1 MHGHLYHP
9 QHLIGQ
15 TRADRRE
22 PPERPPEK
30 GYSVSELAI
39 ATGLTEAEIR
49 LAEDGRM
56 QNPDYIRRIKSAL
69 A

>member
-1 MHGHLYHP
+1 MD
-9 QHLIGQ
+9 ISS
-15 TRADRRE
+15 TRSILSDRPAQAAGSLLNARLS
-22 PPERPPEK
+22 K

-39 ATGLTEAEIR
+39 ATGLTETEIR

>member
-1 MHGHLYHP
+1 MDIASTRSILSDRP
-9 QHLIGQ
+9 AQ
-15 TRADRRE
+15 TAGSLLNARLA
-22 PPERPPEK
+22 K

-39 ATGLTEAEIR
+39 ATGLTETEIR